1 MDTDAVASTSV
12 PLPSNSP
19 ENPKGDKIVKKIKE
33 ELMIRKIKD
42 EENKTDI
49 TKGKNM
55 AGYGDANT
63 IAQKVGEGLAQKIKG
78 NCNL

>member
-12 PLPSNSP
+12 PLPSHSP
-19 ENPKGDKIVKKIKE
+19 ENPKGEKIVKKIKE

-42 EENKTDI
+42 EENKAEI

-55 AGYGDANT
+55 AGCDEATAIGQAACQRLT
-63 IAQKVGEGLAQKIKG
+63 QKIQG
-78 NCNL
+78 N